1 MPDADH
7 EIGEFILR
15 LARSAIEA
23 DPAVSDEHID
33 HLAVEHFGHRA
44 TAYLSEGDV
53 REDLHAVYDAM
64 RKIELVE
71 RLKPSS

>member
-1 MPDADH
+1 MPDPDH

-23 DPAVSDEHID
+23 DPAVSDDQID
-33 HLAVEHFGHRA
+33 LQAVEHFGHRA

-64 RKIELVE
+64 RKLALVD
-71 RLKPSS
+71 RLTPSS

>member
-1 MPDADH
+1 MPDPDH

-23 DPAVSDEHID
+23 DPAVSDEQID
-33 HLAVEHFGHRA
+33 RLAIEHFGQRA
-44 TAYLSEGDV
+44 NAYLSEGDV

-64 RKIELVE
+64 RRNELVD
-71 RLKPSS
+71 RLTPDG